1 MLRNIMRSLSWFTAL
16 CLALCLPAVAEATG
30 DDPTVVRVGQFSYPL
45 SVVQGSLDSALDLAS
60 LLSGEEVTDEDRKSG
75 IQAAIDK
82 FVNLGVIECKLTE
95 KGKNDF
101 SEDEVE
107 LMKAAAQAKYE
118 ELWQSLYQRAS
129 KSGEEV
135 SEEDITGWLEGEGYT
150 VEAIYDEYEVSERN
164 HRAIELFCPDVTLTQ
179 AQVDAYYEEQFV
191 GPDRERYKD
200 NVERFEEEIV
210 AGNNEAFYIP
220 EGYRYIRQI
229 TLDYPK
235 AATAAAKAQE
245 NRMKNALNALASR
258 FQKLAVAATTAEG
271 WDDLKDLRAEYDK
284 ANEVV
289 AEAQTAWME
298 KVKAGAQPLLQ
309 ETFDAIAEEVRGG
322 HRLQVA
328 DRKVFQRQDR
338 HEPFEERLPVP
349 PGFHHL
355 AGRLQGGGHEAA
367 EARRHQRARVLRDRR
382 PHPLLRGRGPGGGP
396 RADGGGAGAAERQRP
411 AILPERAAFG
421 ALRPVEGRLR
431 NRDASRTAGILKNA
445 PPCTGG
451 IRR

>member
-16 CLALCLPAVAEATG
+16 CLALCLPAVAESTA
-30 DDPTVVRVGQFSYPL
+30 DDPVVVRVGEFSYPL
-45 SVVQGSLDSALDLAS
+45 SVVQGSLDSALDVAS
-60 LLSGEEVTDEDRKSG
+60 LLSGEEVTDEDRQAG
-75 IQAAIDK
+75 VQAAIDK
-82 FVNLGVIECKLTE
+82 FVNLGIIESKLKE

-107 LMKAAAQAKYE
+107 LMKSAAQAKYE

-129 KSGEEV
+129 KSEEEV

-150 VEAIYDEYEVSERN
+150 VEAIYDEYLVSERN

-179 AQVDAYYEEQFV
+179 AQVDAYYEAQFV

-235 AATAAAKAQE
+235 SVTAAAKAQE
-245 NRMKNALNALASR
+245 KRLQNAMNALASR
-258 FQKLAVAATTAEG
+258 FQKLAVAATTAQG

-284 ANEVV
+284 ANAVV
-289 AEAQTAWME
+289 LEAQKAWMD

-309 ETFDAIAEEVRGG
+309 ETFDAIAEEYAAGIDFKSLIEKYSSDKTDQNLSRNGYLFHPDSTTWPDAFKEAAMKLEQPGDISAPVYSETGVHILYYAGEAPAGEHALTDDEREQLNASA
-322 HRLQVA
+322 LQYY
-328 DRKVFQRQDR
+328 QN
-338 HEPFEERLPVP
+338 ERLME
-349 PGFHHL
+349 L
-355 AGRLQGGGHEAA
+355 C
-367 EARRHQRARVLRDRR
+367 ARWKDDYEIET
-382 PHPLLRGRGPGGGP
+382 HPELL
-396 RADGGGAGAAERQRP
+396 EY
-411 AILPERAAFG
+411 
-421 ALRPVEGRLR
+421 
-431 NRDASRTAGILKNA
+431 
-445 PPCTGG
+445 
-451 IRR
+451 

>member
-16 CLALCLPAVAEATG
+16 CLTLCLPAVAESTA
-30 DDPTVVRVGQFSYPL
+30 DDPVVVRVGEFSYPL
-45 SVVQGSLDSALDLAS
+45 SVVQGSLDSALDVAS
-60 LLSGEEVTDEDRKSG
+60 LLSGEEATDADRQAG
-75 IQAAIDK
+75 VQAAIDK
-82 FVNLGVIECKLTE
+82 FVNLGIIESRLKE

-107 LMKAAAQAKYE
+107 LMKSAAQAKYE

-129 KSGEEV
+129 KSEEEV

-150 VEAIYDEYEVSERN
+150 VEAIYDEYLVSERN

-200 NVERFEEEIV
+200 NVERFEAEIV

-235 AATAAAKAQE
+235 SVTASAKAQE
-245 NRMKNALNALASR
+245 KRLQNAMNALASR

-271 WDDLKDLRAEYDK
+271 WDDLADLRAEYDK
-284 ANEVV
+284 ANAAVM
-289 AEAQTAWME
+289 EAQTAWME

-309 ETFDAIAEEVRGG
+309 ATFDAIAEEYAAGIDFKSLIEKYSSDKTDQNLSRNGYLFHPDSTTWPDAFKEAAMKLEQPGDISAPVYSETGVHILYYAGEAPAGEHVLTDDEREQLNASA
-322 HRLQVA
+322 LQYY
-328 DRKVFQRQDR
+328 QN
-338 HEPFEERLPVP
+338 ERLME
-349 PGFHHL
+349 L
-355 AGRLQGGGHEAA
+355 C
-367 EARRHQRARVLRDRR
+367 ARWKDDYEIET
-382 PHPLLRGRGPGGGP
+382 HPELL
-396 RADGGGAGAAERQRP
+396 EY
-411 AILPERAAFG
+411 
-421 ALRPVEGRLR
+421 
-431 NRDASRTAGILKNA
+431 
-445 PPCTGG
+445 
-451 IRR
+451 

>member
-1 MLRNIMRSLSWFTAL
+1 MKMSKRCLVFTMLLL
-16 CLALCLPAVAEATG
+16 VALCLPTLAESIQE
-30 DDPTVVRVGQFSYPL
+30 DPVVVRVGEFSYPL
-45 SVVQGSLDSALDLAS
+45 SLVQGSLESALDVAS
-60 LLSGEEVTDEDRKSG
+60 LLSGEEVTDEDRQAG
-75 IQAAIDK
+75 VQAAIDK
-82 FVNLGVIECKLTE
+82 FVNLGIIESRLKE

-101 SEDEVE
+101 SEDEIE
-107 LMKAAAQAKYE
+107 LMKSAAQAKYE

-210 AGNNEAFYIP
+210 SGNNEAFYIP

-245 NRMKNALNALASR
+245 KRMQNALNALASR

-271 WDDLKDLRAEYDK
+271 WDDLKDLRADYDA
-284 ANEVV
+284 ANEV
-289 AEAQTAWME
+289 ATETQTAWME

-309 ETFDAIAEEVRGG
+309 ETFDAIAEQYSAGIDFKSLIEKYSSDKTDMNLSKNGYLF
-322 HRLQVA
+322 HPDSTTWPDAFKEAAMKLQKPG
-328 DRKVFQRQDR
+328 DIS
-338 HEPFEERLPVP
+338 EPVYSETGVHILCYVGEAPAGDHVLTEEEREQLNASA
-349 PGFHHL
+349 L
-355 AGRLQGGGHEAA
+355 QYYQNERLLELCAQWKGDYEI
-367 EARRHQRARVLRDRR
+367 ET
-382 PHPLLRGRGPGGGP
+382 HPELL
-396 RADGGGAGAAERQRP
+396 EY
-411 AILPERAAFG
+411 
-421 ALRPVEGRLR
+421 
-431 NRDASRTAGILKNA
+431 
-445 PPCTGG
+445 
-451 IRR
+451 

>member
-16 CLALCLPAVAEATG
+16 CLALCLPAVAESTA
-30 DDPTVVRVGQFSYPL
+30 DDPVVVRVGQFSYPL
-45 SVVQGSLDSALDLAS
+45 SVVQGSLDSAMDVAS
-60 LLSGEEVTDEDRKSG
+60 LLSGEEATDADRQAG
-75 IQAAIDK
+75 VQAAIDK
-82 FVNLGVIECKLTE
+82 FVNLGIIESKLKE

-107 LMKAAAQAKYE
+107 LMKSAAQAKYE

-129 KSGEEV
+129 KSEEEV

-150 VEAIYDEYEVSERN
+150 VEAIYDEYLVSERN

-200 NVERFEEEIV
+200 NVERFETEIV

-245 NRMKNALNALASR
+245 KRLQNAMNALASA

-271 WDDLKDLRAEYDK
+271 WDDLADLRAEYDK
-284 ANEVV
+284 ANAVV
-289 AEAQTAWME
+289 LEAQTAWMD

-309 ETFDAIAEEVRGG
+309 ETFDAIAEEYAAGIDFKSLIEKYSSDKTDQNLSRNGYLFHPDSTTWPDAFKEAAMKLEQPGDISAPVYSETGVHILYYAGEAPAGEHVLTDDEREQLNASA
-322 HRLQVA
+322 LQYY
-328 DRKVFQRQDR
+328 QN
-338 HEPFEERLPVP
+338 ERLME
-349 PGFHHL
+349 L
-355 AGRLQGGGHEAA
+355 C
-367 EARRHQRARVLRDRR
+367 ARWKDDYEIET
-382 PHPLLRGRGPGGGP
+382 HPELL
-396 RADGGGAGAAERQRP
+396 EY
-411 AILPERAAFG
+411 
-421 ALRPVEGRLR
+421 
-431 NRDASRTAGILKNA
+431 
-445 PPCTGG
+445 
-451 IRR
+451 

>member
-1 MLRNIMRSLSWFTAL
+1 MRRSKRSLFCVLAL
-16 CLALCLPAVAEATG
+16 LLALCLPAYAEATG
-30 DDPTVVRVGQFSYPL
+30 DDPIVVRVGQFSYPL

-271 WDDLKDLRAEYDK
+271 WDDLKDLRADYDA

-298 KVKAGAQPLLQ
+298 KVKAGAQPLLK
-309 ETFDAIAEEVRGG
+309 ETFDAIAEEYAAGIDFKSLIEKYSSDKTDMNLSKNG
-322 HRLQVA
+322 YLFHPDSTTWPDAFKEAAMKLQKPG
-328 DRKVFQRQDR
+328 DIS
-338 HEPFEERLPVP
+338 EPVYSETGVHILCYVGEAPAGDHALTEEEREQLNASA
-349 PGFHHL
+349 L
-355 AGRLQGGGHEAA
+355 QYYQNERLLELCAQWKGDYET
-367 EARRHQRARVLRDRR
+367 ET
-382 PHPLLRGRGPGGGP
+382 HPELL
-396 RADGGGAGAAERQRP
+396 EY
-411 AILPERAAFG
+411 
-421 ALRPVEGRLR
+421 
-431 NRDASRTAGILKNA
+431 
-445 PPCTGG
+445 
-451 IRR
+451 

>member
-1 MLRNIMRSLSWFTAL
+1 MKMSKRCLVFTMLLL
-16 CLALCLPAVAEATG
+16 VALCLPTLAESIQE
-30 DDPTVVRVGQFSYPL
+30 DPVVVRVGEFSYPL
-45 SVVQGSLDSALDLAS
+45 SLVQGSLESALDVAS
-60 LLSGEEVTDEDRKSG
+60 LLSGEEVTDEDRQSG
-75 IQAAIDK
+75 VQVAIDK
-82 FVNLGVIECKLTE
+82 FVNLGIIESRLKE

-101 SEDEVE
+101 SEDEIE
-107 LMKAAAQAKYE
+107 LMKSAAQAKYE

-210 AGNNEAFYIP
+210 SGNNEAFYIP

-245 NRMKNALNALASR
+245 KRMQNALNALASR

-271 WDDLKDLRAEYDK
+271 WDDLKDLRADYDA
-284 ANEVV
+284 ANEV
-289 AEAQTAWME
+289 ATETQTAWME

-309 ETFDAIAEEVRGG
+309 ETFDAIAEQYSAGIDFKSLIEKYSSDKTDMNLSKNGYLF
-322 HRLQVA
+322 HPDSTTWPDAFKEAAMKLQKPG
-328 DRKVFQRQDR
+328 DIS
-338 HEPFEERLPVP
+338 EPVYSETGVHILCYVGEAPAGDHVLTEEEREQLNASA
-349 PGFHHL
+349 L
-355 AGRLQGGGHEAA
+355 QYYQNERLLELCAQWKGDYEI
-367 EARRHQRARVLRDRR
+367 ET
-382 PHPLLRGRGPGGGP
+382 HPELL
-396 RADGGGAGAAERQRP
+396 EY
-411 AILPERAAFG
+411 
-421 ALRPVEGRLR
+421 
-431 NRDASRTAGILKNA
+431 
-445 PPCTGG
+445 
-451 IRR
+451 

>member
-1 MLRNIMRSLSWFTAL
+1 MFNKTIKSLSWIAAI
-16 CLALCLPAVAEATG
+16 CLALCLSAMAEPAG
-30 DDPTVVRVGQFSYPL
+30 DDPVVVRVGQFSYPL
-45 SVVQGSLDSALDLAS
+45 SVVQGSLDSAMDLAS
-60 LLSGEEVTDEDRKSG
+60 LLSGEEATDEDRQSS

-107 LMKAAAQAKYE
+107 LMKSAAQAKYE

-245 NRMKNALNALASR
+245 NRMKNAMNALASR
-258 FQKLAVAATTAEG
+258 FQKLAVAATTAGG
-271 WDDLKDLRAEYDK
+271 WDDLADLRAEYDK
-284 ANEVV
+284 ANAAVM
-289 AEAQTAWME
+289 EAQKAWME

-309 ETFDAIAEEVRGG
+309 ETFDAIAEQYAEGIDFKTLIEKYSSDKTDMNLSRNGYLFHPDSTTWPDAFKEAAMKLEQPG
-322 HRLQVA
+322 
-328 DRKVFQRQDR
+328 DIS
-338 HEPFEERLPVP
+338 EPVYSETGVHILCYVGEAPAGDHVLTAEEREQLNASA
-349 PGFHHL
+349 L
-355 AGRLQGGGHEAA
+355 QYYRNERLLELCAQWKGDYEI
-367 EARRHQRARVLRDRR
+367 ET
-382 PHPLLRGRGPGGGP
+382 HPELL
-396 RADGGGAGAAERQRP
+396 EY
-411 AILPERAAFG
+411 
-421 ALRPVEGRLR
+421 
-431 NRDASRTAGILKNA
+431 
-445 PPCTGG
+445 
-451 IRR
+451 